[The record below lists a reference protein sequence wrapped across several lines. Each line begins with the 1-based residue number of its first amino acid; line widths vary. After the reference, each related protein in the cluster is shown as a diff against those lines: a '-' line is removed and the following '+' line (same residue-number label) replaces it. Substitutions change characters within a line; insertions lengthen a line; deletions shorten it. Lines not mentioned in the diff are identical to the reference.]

1 MLEAV
6 TSVCSQD
13 LESLVAKWKRV
24 YSPQALWSGIC
35 LAWKLRRQSGL
46 LCTQPR
52 GAPGRSV
59 DHCSDTSD
67 VIAFRP
73 FQSFS
78 GLCDQGGLELGLTH
92 RGNAET
98 GAGRWALR
106 DRGNFKQFLCHK
118 PKIKDTFW
126 QTCWFSVWICELATK
141 NLKGKVTKNA
151 FCGYPT
157 LALSPPWLKTS
168 ANLGKGPNARSD
180 RRPEKQNSYTQTNT
194 KRNPE

>member
-1 MLEAV
+1 MSPGLPSYENSAQISSKV
-6 TSVCSQD
+6 LPLSHINPRGSRLFSCQICWGGRHNYKTLWCWRRLPLFCSQD

-118 PKIKDTFW
+118 PKIKDTF
-126 QTCWFSVWICELATK
+126 
-141 NLKGKVTKNA
+141 
-151 FCGYPT
+151 
-157 LALSPPWLKTS
+157 
-168 ANLGKGPNARSD
+168 
-180 RRPEKQNSYTQTNT
+180 
-194 KRNPE
+194 